1 MGLFGKKKAL
11 LASVS
16 DEQLVEAIVSRSGAL
31 GVPIL
36 GETRDKVANLVA
48 DAHSENG
55 PLAVLALML
64 TKLQL
69 HDLVREVLVRSDGLG
84 ASEVAAVIAIAMA
97 EQEAFELAFEAVD
110 VVERFDGDEAD
121 RLRLPILRQCGRDEE
136 ALVLL
141 DLLVARGMPWA
152 VVNKADL
159 LLEAD
164 DTRGA
169 ELLFSQAAETG
180 DAEGAWGMVRILLAD
195 DSKEEECQRW
205 VDRAADLGHPRAYFL
220 KGAKANW
227 SNDEATARVWFGRA
241 IDEHESH
248 EAMRE
253 LGVLDREAGDVDVA
267 MELFYRA
274 AELGNT
280 DAMYDIGIHHEQG
293 GDRVTA
299 RDWYQRGA
307 DLGDEDCMRAVGVVD
322 MALGNE
328 DEGLDELRK
337 AAQQGDD
344 ESMVRLA
351 QHLWA
356 QGDKVE
362 SRDLMQQAADA
373 GNSYAI
379 AGLAYIAESDGDPE
393 RANELYEQ
401 AALAGVEVA
410 MYNRGNNARKAGDF
424 DTARMWLAMGVKAG
438 FAPAAL
444 LLGKLER
451 GDFLIDFLSHGL
463 NDEDADSSDLLAA
476 AEASKDLAASLTW
489 FEKAAELGEPAGYGL
504 AASVALDLGD
514 ESAAQRFIHLG
525 LAASI
530 GTFHLA
536 NVEELAAEWP
546 DTYVIPPRELRER
559 FQPSES
565 VKLVWT
571 DGTYTERMWAL
582 ILNNDNGRYIGIL
595 DNDPIDMEIK
605 QGTVVEFGPEHVLER
620 PTSGDEHE
628 LAMQQVLADGA
639 RTRAVPDGYTREQFD
654 ALRARADD
662 GDVEAMLELVRF
674 HNEGG
679 NEQEARQWLDRAAER
694 DNPVAIDL
702 LGDMAREADDLDA
715 AIGFWTRAA
724 ALGSTDSMYS
734 LGWYA
739 NADGDAVAA
748 EQWWRLGANA
758 GGITAMTALGR
769 LLVDTDTVEARVWLE
784 KAVEA
789 GSPSAMAALSRLE
802 YADGDADHARTLL
815 QLAAEVGGEE
825 GRALLEHFDEMRRA
839 EQREADFAKP
849 EVVAEQEAALA
860 GGDVDAFWWLLQR
873 ARFLDDADQRL
884 QTIQQAADVGMS
896 FGMDLLGDHFENESD
911 HEQALRWWA
920 DAAAIGNS
928 DSMYSLG
935 FAAFEAGE
943 SDDAAMWW
951 ERAMS
956 HDHGGAAFARARL
969 AFQREEELATTFLRR
984 ASDLGNLEA
993 QTLLGV
999 HLLSE
1004 DHESEEGLR
1013 LIRGAAEAG
1022 HEEAIRL
1029 FQDGA
1034 DDD

>member
-16 DEQLVEAIVSRSGAL
+16 DEQLVDTMATRFGAL
-31 GVPIL
+31 GFPVVEDRREQL
-36 GETRDKVANLVA
+36 ATTVA
-48 DAHSENG
+48 DAHEDLVELEILG
-55 PLAVLALML
+55 L
-64 TKLQL
+64 TLCKLQL
-69 HDLVREVLVRSDGLG
+69 SDLAREVLARSE
-84 ASEVAAVIAIAMA
+84 ASGTSSVAAAIAI
-97 EQEAFELAFEAVD
+97 EAADQGSAELAIDAVD
-110 VVERFDGDEAD
+110 LVERFDGEESINLRMQVLWVLGRSEESLAILD
-121 RLRLPILRQCGRDEE
+121 RLVAEGSTWAAVGKGLQ
-136 ALVLL
+136 LL
-141 DLLVARGMPWA
+141 DLGDAQ
-152 VVNKADL
+152 
-159 LLEAD
+159 
-164 DTRGA
+164 GA
-169 ELLFSQAAETG
+169 EEMF
-180 DAEGAWGMVRILLAD
+180 R
-195 DSKEEECQRW
+195 
-205 VDRAADLGHPRAYFL
+205 RAADANEADGVWGMARVCFADGGREDEGWRWVQRAAELGHERAYL
-220 KGAKANW
+220 MNGSRALHADDGA
-227 SNDEATARVWFGRA
+227 EARVWFQRA

-248 EAMRE
+248 NAMRE
-253 LGVLDREAGDVDVA
+253 LGVLHREAGDVDTA
-267 MELFYRA
+267 MELFHRA

-280 DAMYDIGIHHEQG
+280 DAMYDIGIYHEHS

-299 RDWYQRGA
+299 REWYQRGA
-307 DLGDEDCMRAVGVVD
+307 ELGDEDCMRAAGVVD

-328 DEGLDELRK
+328 DTGIDELRK
-337 AAQQGDD
+337 AVQQGDD
-344 ESMVRLA
+344 EAMVRLA
-351 QHLWA
+351 QYLWV
-356 QGDKVE
+356 QDEQVE
-362 SRDLMQQAADA
+362 SRDLMQRAADA
-373 GNSYAI
+373 GNSHGV
-379 AGLAYIAESDGDPE
+379 AGLAYIAESDGDLE

-410 MYNRGNNARKAGDF
+410 MYNRGNNARRAGDF
-424 DTARMWLAMGVKAG
+424 DAARRWLAMGVNAG

-451 GDFLIDFLSHGL
+451 GDFLIDLLSSRLG
-463 NDEDADSSDLLAA
+463 DDADYSDLLVDG
-476 AEASKDLAASLTW
+476 EGPKDLAKAMAW
-489 FEKAAELGEPAGYGL
+489 FEKAGDLGEPAGYGF
-504 AASVALDLGD
+504 AASMALELGD
-514 ESAAQRFIHLG
+514 EGATQRFIHLG

-530 GTFHLA
+530 GTFKLA
-536 NVEELAAEWP
+536 DVEELAAEWP

-559 FQPSES
+559 FQPRES

-582 ILNNDNGRYIGIL
+582 ILKNDNGRYIGIL

-662 GDVEAMLELVRF
+662 GNVEAMLELVRF

-702 LGDMAREADDLDA
+702 LGDMARETDDLDA